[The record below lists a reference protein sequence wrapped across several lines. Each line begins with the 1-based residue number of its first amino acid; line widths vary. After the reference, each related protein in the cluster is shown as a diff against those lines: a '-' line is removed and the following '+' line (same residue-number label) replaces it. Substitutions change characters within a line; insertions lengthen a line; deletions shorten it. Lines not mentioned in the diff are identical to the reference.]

1 MSFEFL
7 QLADPQFGMFAD
19 FSQLSPAERKEAF
32 GRLRE
37 MGALPG
43 PDPEVPEGVTDLGP
57 ELLRFRAAIAEANR
71 RRPAFVVVCGDLV
84 HNIDQPAQWKA
95 LFDTAAGLDDGIPL
109 HWIAGNHDLS
119 LDAEEPTP
127 DALSAYRDLI
137 GSDYY
142 TFSVEDTFFL
152 ALDSETLHRPNR
164 VAGEGARQLEFVADA
179 LSSRAAREARHRVAF
194 MHTPLFLRDPREGEL
209 TTASRENRYRLFTL
223 FDEFGVKTVFSGHL
237 HQNRA
242 AQFGGVRQ
250 VASGAVGFPLQG
262 ESGYRVVKLTD
273 DAVVDTYHP
282 FTLD

>member
-1 MSFEFL
+1 MSFKFL

-19 FSQLSPAERKEAF
+19 FSQLSSAERTEAF

-43 PDPEVPEGVTDLGP
+43 PDPEVPEGITDLGP

-95 LFDTAAGLDDGIPL
+95 LFDTAALLDDGIPL

-152 ALDSETLHRPNR
+152 APDS
-164 VAGEGARQLEFVADA
+164 
-179 LSSRAAREARHRVAF
+179 
-194 MHTPLFLRDPREGEL
+194 
-209 TTASRENRYRLFTL
+209 
-223 FDEFGVKTVFSGHL
+223 
-237 HQNRA
+237 
-242 AQFGGVRQ
+242 
-250 VASGAVGFPLQG
+250 
-262 ESGYRVVKLTD
+262 
-273 DAVVDTYHP
+273 
-282 FTLD
+282 